1 MTRPKG
7 LLLAAMVLPLSI
19 GAALAA
25 KRVDPD
31 KLAQV
36 ACSDLKFS
44 ASFLL
49 MYPKAPAA
57 CLDGRVYNGTRYA
70 KFRAEVYI
78 SDPSFMTVQLLDVTG
93 AMVTTFSF
101 RPAPD
106 QGVHVNGQLRKFH
119 DMAVGEVLTIWVSE
133 DRMTAQE
140 LPGSTTNSWAMLPP
154 L

>member
-1 MTRPKG
+1 MTRAKG

-19 GAALAA
+19 AAALAA
-25 KRVDPD
+25 KRVDPNE
-31 KLAQV
+31 LAQV
-36 ACSDLKFS
+36 ACSDLKFG
-44 ASFLL
+44 AAFLV

-57 CLDGRVYNGTRYA
+57 CLDGRVYNGKRYA

>member
-1 MTRPKG
+1 MTIAKG
-7 LLLAAMVLPLSI
+7 MFLAAIVLPLSI

-25 KRVDPD
+25 KPVDPD
-31 KLAQV
+31 KLPQV
-36 ACSDLKFS
+36 ACSDLQFS
-44 ASFLL
+44 AAFLL

-57 CLDGRVYNGTRYA
+57 CLDGRVYNGKRYA

-78 SDPSFMTVQLLDVTG
+78 YDPSFMTVQMLDVTG
-93 AMVTTFSF
+93 AIVTTFSF

-106 QGVHVNGQLRKFH
+106 QGVHVNGHLRKFD
-119 DMAVGEVLTIWVSE
+119 DMSVGEVLTIWVSE

-140 LPGSTTNSWAMLPP
+140 LPGSTTDSWAMLPP

>member
-1 MTRPKG
+1 VQM
-7 LLLAAMVLPLSI
+7 
-19 GAALAA
+19 
-25 KRVDPD
+25 
-31 KLAQV
+31 
-36 ACSDLKFS
+36 
-44 ASFLL
+44 
-49 MYPKAPAA
+49 
-57 CLDGRVYNGTRYA
+57 LDA
-70 KFRAEVYI
+70 
-78 SDPSFMTVQLLDVTG
+78 TG

-106 QGVHVNGQLRKFH
+106 QGAHVNGQLRKFG

>member
-1 MTRPKG
+1 MTRAKG
-7 LLLAAMVLPLSI
+7 LLAAMVLPLSI

-25 KRVDPD
+25 NPVDPD
-31 KLAQV
+31 ELAQV
-36 ACSDLKFS
+36 ACRDLKFS
-44 ASFLL
+44 VAFLL

-57 CLDGRVYNGTRYA
+57 CLDGREYNGKRYA

-78 SDPSFMTVQLLDVTG
+78 SDPSFMTVQMLDATG
-93 AMVTTFSF
+93 DMVTTFSF

-106 QGVHVNGQLRKFH
+106 QGVHINGQLRKFD
-119 DMAVGEVLTIWVSE
+119 DMAEGEVLTIWVSE

-140 LPGSTTNSWAMLPP
+140 LPGSTTNSWAILPP